1 MLAVVVAALLT
12 TLAVSPAP
20 APAGA
25 AAELLRAVD
34 ELERRGKDDA
44 QRAFLVEARQA
55 LRAASADRPL
65 PPAELARLAEG
76 IGDHQPDNELVHLA
90 AVQALLEASS
100 ATGAPASLPGRTRA
114 RAGAFVERNPT
125 SVKGHDLLATV
136 LLAQGDEEGQLRALF
151 ACGPGC
157 RARFLEAVRVWQ
169 RPRCSGEGVARGLT
183 LRMGKHILAV
193 AEDVVFLEPVPT
205 IPATPATFREPER
218 PEVPGLCL
226 VQLDDDAAARFAA
239 RTAGLSPATAE
250 TLIVLNGL
258 MLVSD
263 ERLGGA
269 VTRGLVKAP
278 VVVCDRLCLAPRP
291 RALPAGITADSAL

>member
-1 MLAVVVAALLT
+1 MLPVVIAALLS
-12 TLAVSPAP
+12 TLAASPTPAP
-20 APAGA
+20 TGA

-34 ELERRGKDDA
+34 EIERRAKDDP
-44 QRAFLVEARQA
+44 QRAFLLEARQA
-55 LRAASADRPL
+55 LRTSAADHPL

-76 IGDHQPDNELVHLA
+76 LADLQPDNELVHLA

-100 ATGAPASLPGRTRA
+100 ATGAPASLAGRTRA
-114 RAGAFVERNPT
+114 RAAAFVARNPT
-125 SVKGHDLLATV
+125 SVKGQDLLATV

-151 ACGPGC
+151 ACGTGC
-157 RARFLEAVRVWQ
+157 RARFLEAVRIWQ

-205 IPATPATFREPER
+205 VAATPATFREPER

-226 VQLDDDAAARFAA
+226 VQLDDDAAVRFAA

-263 ERLGGA
+263 ERLTGP

-278 VVVCDRLCLAPRP
+278 VVACDSLCLAPRP
-291 RALPAGITADSAL
+291 RALPAGVTADLAL